1 MRNIQKKKKSHLIFL
16 INHCNHYCES
26 LVPPEM
32 IKIAIYINNCILADV
47 LDVYILK
54 YLHKLAYLVIKKC
67 KTIILRKVT
76 EVKEFNE
83 QISVDQ
89 R

>member
-1 MRNIQKKKKSHLIFL
+1 M
-16 INHCNHYCES
+16 
-26 LVPPEM
+26 
-32 IKIAIYINNCILADV
+32 ADV